1 MENKIS
7 IEEDIQEGI
16 KQITKIC
23 MAEDYITNLI
33 KEHTTEVEM
42 NNHKY
47 YETVFMWN
55 KSAYENGVVVE
66 QFSREIVKEI
76 MLILDRDVDAESYWK
91 KRGEKYDQA
100 RMD

>member
-7 IEEDIQEGI
+7 IDEDIQEGI

-33 KEHTTEVEM
+33 KAHTTEVEM
-42 NNHKY
+42 NNHKH

-55 KSAYENGVVVE
+55 KSTYENGVAVE

-76 MLILDRDVDAESYWK
+76 MLILDRDVDAESYWE
-91 KRGEKYDQA
+91 KRWRQNERDKV
-100 RMD
+100 